1 MGKGKGKTPKGKTA
15 KTKTTNG
22 KMKKQMNIDTVG
34 QSIKGEGRVSASMSQ
49 ARQVDSRLK
58 D

>member
-1 MGKGKGKTPKGKTA
+1 MGKGKV
-15 KTKTTNG
+15 TNSKVTNKG

-34 QSIKGEGRVSASMSQ
+34 QSIKGEGRVSASVSQ